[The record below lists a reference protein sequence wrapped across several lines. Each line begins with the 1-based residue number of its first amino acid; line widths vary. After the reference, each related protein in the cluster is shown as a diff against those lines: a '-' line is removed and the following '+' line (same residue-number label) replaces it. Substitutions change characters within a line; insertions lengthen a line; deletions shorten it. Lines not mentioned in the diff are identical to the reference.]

1 MTTGASGTHGEGV
14 RIEIATDDG
23 ARIVAHRFDAQ
34 EPRAAAVIGG
44 ALGVPQDFYF
54 AFAQHL
60 AARGISTF
68 TFDFRG
74 VGFSAPPSL
83 RGFRAS
89 LDDWARHD
97 YEAALASARAA
108 VAVGP
113 LFVVG
118 HSLGAQLPALTHRG
132 ADIDA
137 MVAVAGGGGYWGG
150 LAPAARPMM
159 LAMISAVAPLVI
171 PIAGYFPG
179 RRLRMIGDLPGG
191 VMRQWCRWARH
202 PDYLVGVEP
211 GARDAY
217 ARARFAI
224 LSLSI
229 SDDWMMPQRNI
240 DSLHSHFR
248 SAPREAHRVTPAQA
262 GGPVGH
268 MGFFR
273 RRYGD
278 ALWPIASD
286 WLLARTR
293 PAQQRQQAL
302 QNETSGDIR

>member
-1 MTTGASGTHGEGV
+1 VSDPRGAGV
-14 RIEIATDDG
+14 RV
-23 ARIVAHRFDAQ
+23 RIVAHRFDAR

-44 ALGVPQDFYF
+44 ALGVSQDFYF

-60 AARGISTF
+60 AARGITTF

-74 VGFSAPPSL
+74 VGFSAPSSL
-83 RGFRAS
+83 RHFRAS
-89 LDDWARHD
+89 LTDWARHD
-97 YEAALASARAA
+97 YDAALVSARAVVPA
-108 VAVGP
+108 GP

-118 HSLGAQLPALTHRG
+118 HSLGAQLPALTRSG
-132 ADIDA
+132 AGIDA

-150 LAPAARPMM
+150 LSPAARPFM
-159 LAMISAVAPLVI
+159 LGMIAAVAPLAI

-191 VMRQWCRWARH
+191 VMRQWSRWARH

-211 GARDAY
+211 GAREAY

-248 SAPREAHRVTPAQA
+248 SAHRESRRLTPAQA
-262 GGPVGH
+262 GGPIGH

-273 RRYGD
+273 RRYSD

-286 WLLARTR
+286 WLLARTL
-293 PAQQRQQAL
+293 PAVQRQRAFE
-302 QNETSGDIR
+302 NETIGDIR